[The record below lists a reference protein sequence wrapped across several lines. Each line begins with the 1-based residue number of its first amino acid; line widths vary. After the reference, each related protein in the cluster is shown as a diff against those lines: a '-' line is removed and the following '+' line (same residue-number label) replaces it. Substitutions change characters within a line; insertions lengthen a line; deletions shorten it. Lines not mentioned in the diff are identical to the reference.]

1 MKTLKFQKDI
11 IIVTTDKAPEVQRL
25 RGQILSSEVVP
36 MLKKIVSAV
45 IIAIADVLRSGTR
58 NK

>member
-25 RGQILSSEVVP
+25 RGQILSSEVVS

>member
-1 MKTLKFQKDI
+1 MKTFKFQKDI